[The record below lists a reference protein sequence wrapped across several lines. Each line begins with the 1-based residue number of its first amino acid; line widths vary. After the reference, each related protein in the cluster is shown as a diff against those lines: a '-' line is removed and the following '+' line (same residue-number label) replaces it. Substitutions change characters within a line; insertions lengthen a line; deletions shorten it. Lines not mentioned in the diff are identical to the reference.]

1 MEGWQR
7 RESDKFEPMSAATPS
22 TTLPAYEQIKSY
34 IKAQISEGQWL
45 PGDAVPSES
54 ALQKKFGLS
63 RMTVNRAVK
72 ELAVEGVVT
81 RVRGSGTVVAQL
93 HQISSTLQVRDIRE
107 EVLERGHTPGAR
119 VLLVERVKADKALAQ
134 TFEVRVNSTLFH
146 SVIVH
151 LENGIPIQLEDRYV
165 NPQSAPHY
173 LEQDFTVMTP
183 TRYLIDHAPVTQA
196 SYTISAAPATR
207 AQAQELAVGE
217 GEACL
222 LMTRTTVSGQA
233 VASHA
238 RLLYPGT
245 RYRFHGLFA
254 L

>member
-1 MEGWQR
+1 M
-7 RESDKFEPMSAATPS
+7 PPS
-22 TTLPAYEQIKSY
+22 KKLPALPAYEQIKSY
-34 IKAQISEGQWL
+34 IKNQISEGRWL
-45 PGDAVPSES
+45 PGDPVPSET

-107 EVLERGHTPGAR
+107 EVLERGHVPGAR
-119 VLLVERVKADKALAQ
+119 VLLMEKVKADKTLAKV
-134 TFEVRVNSTLFH
+134 FDVRANSTLFH

-165 NPQSAPHY
+165 NPKSAPEY
-173 LEQDFTVMTP
+173 MEQDFTVMTP

-196 SYTISAAPATR
+196 SYTISAAPATL
-207 AQAQELAVGE
+207 AQAQELAMGK

-222 LMTRTTVSGQA
+222 LMTRTTTSGPY

>member
-1 MEGWQR
+1 M
-7 RESDKFEPMSAATPS
+7 PS
-22 TTLPAYEQIKSY
+22 PKPLPALPAYEQIKSY
-34 IKAQISEGQWL
+34 IKNQISEGQWL

-107 EVLERGHTPGAR
+107 EVIERGHTPGAR
-119 VLLVERVKADKALAQ
+119 VLLVEKVKADKALAQ
-134 TFEVRVNSTLFH
+134 TFDVRANSTLFH

-173 LEQDFTVMTP
+173 LEQDFLVMTP

-196 SYTISAAPATR
+196 SYTISSAPATR
-207 AQAQELAVGE
+207 AQAQELAMGE
-217 GEACL
+217 GDACL
-222 LMTRTTVSGQA
+222 LMTRTTISGQV

>member
-1 MEGWQR
+1 M
-7 RESDKFEPMSAATPS
+7 PAAS
-22 TTLPAYEQIKSY
+22 KSSTLPAYEQVKSFIKH
-34 IKAQISEGQWL
+34 QISEGLWL

-54 ALQKKFGLS
+54 ALQKQFGLS

-72 ELAVEGVVT
+72 ELAVEGLVT

-119 VLLVERVKADKALAQ
+119 VLRVEQVRADKALAQ
-134 TFEVRVNSTLFH
+134 IFGLGTDSSLFH

-165 NPQSAPHY
+165 NPQSAPCY
-173 LEQDFTVMTP
+173 LAQDFTVMTP

-207 AQAQELAVGE
+207 AQAQELAMGE
-217 GEACL
+217 GDACL
-222 LMTRTTVSGQA
+222 LLTRTTISGQV

>member
-1 MEGWQR
+1 M
-7 RESDKFEPMSAATPS
+7 PPS
-22 TTLPAYEQIKSY
+22 KKLPALPAYEQIKSY
-34 IKAQISEGQWL
+34 IKNQISEGKWL
-45 PGDAVPSES
+45 PGDPVPSET

-107 EVLERGHTPGAR
+107 EVLERGHVPGAR
-119 VLLVERVKADKALAQ
+119 VLLMEKVKADKTLAKV
-134 TFEVRVNSTLFH
+134 FDVRANSTLFH

-165 NPQSAPHY
+165 NPKSAPEY
-173 LEQDFTVMTP
+173 MEQDFTVMTP

-196 SYTISAAPATR
+196 SYTISAAPATL
-207 AQAQELAVGE
+207 AQAQELAMGE

-222 LMTRTTVSGQA
+222 LMTRTTTSGPY